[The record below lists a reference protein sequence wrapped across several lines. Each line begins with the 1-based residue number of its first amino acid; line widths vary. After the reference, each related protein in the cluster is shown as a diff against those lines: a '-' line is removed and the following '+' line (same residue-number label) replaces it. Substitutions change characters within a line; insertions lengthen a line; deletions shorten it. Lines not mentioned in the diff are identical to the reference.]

1 MNVFCFR
8 LLLLLLLQLIILF
21 IPSWYTIAK
30 EVLIKTKDPAC
41 TKYQWITE
49 TLT

>member
-8 LLLLLLLQLIILF
+8 LLLLLLQLIILF
-21 IPSWYTIAK
+21 ISSWYTLAK
-30 EVLIKTKDPAC
+30 EVLTKTKDPAC